1 MLPKFRP
8 LATAA
13 NAILSRVCIHLK
25 FAVVNVRENLNFQAL
40 LQTEE
45 LPSLGPQKRLSRK
58 SILELEKAFNV
69 FFRSAKL
76 PKENQELARALV
88 LLWNDHLEEAHR
100 IAQDIETSDGAFVHG
115 IMHRRE
121 PDYGNAKY
129 WFHRVGEHPSF
140 PQIAQRAIDIA
151 KTDSEKKVLAKIV
164 GDLDEPTWDPCAFID
179 ACERARST
187 APLDQAFLQ
196 RLQEIETQVLLLHFC
211 S

>member
-1 MLPKFRP
+1 
-8 LATAA
+8 
-13 NAILSRVCIHLK
+13 
-25 FAVVNVRENLNFQAL
+25 VNVSENLNFQAL
-40 LQTEE
+40 LQTDE

-69 FFRSAKL
+69 FFRSTKL
-76 PKENQELARALV
+76 AKENQELVRALV
-88 LLWNDHLEEAHR
+88 LLWNDHLDEAHR
-100 IAQDIETSDGAFVHG
+100 IAQDIETADGAFVHG

-129 WFHRVGEHPSF
+129 WFHRVSQHPTF
-140 PQIAQRAIDIA
+140 PMIAERAVEIA
-151 KTDSEKKVLAKIV
+151 KTEAEKKVLAKII
-164 GDLDEPTWDPCAFID
+164 DNLDEPTWDPIAFID